1 MKANFVAKHMNNFN
15 RASVVPDKRD
25 KMLAEEYEREMGGAA
40 HPDELGYS
48 EEDDDCI
55 PD

>member
-25 KMLAEEYEREMGGAA
+25 KELDDLFQQEMEE
-40 HPDELGYS
+40 ELNG
-48 EEDDDCI
+48 EDDDADLVCC
-55 PD
+55 

>member
-1 MKANFVAKHMNNFN
+1 MKQNNFVAKHMNNFN

-25 KMLAEEYEREMGGAA
+25 KHLAEEYEKEMDY
-40 HPDELGYS
+40 PSE